1 MSDLTTLLTAIQVLQ
16 AAIANLTQK
25 LDTLPTT
32 TTAPTELRTS
42 SILLFTQSSKGTG
55 RHQNDASNKQRELLL
70 EQLLT
75 TPFVDDAV
83 YGTQWRT
90 LQTAWRSALED
101 LAVSKGITGYT
112 DIHVQAK
119 GGRSYNYDFLVQ
131 YRDSAKSAET
141 TEAGEPAEAKVE
153 FKFGGTAVNTLPE
166 FFNPDA
172 NKPFQSLK
180 YAEFF
185 YDRYLD
191 SVLTLYGISSDAKPT
206 KEVYLKHVHSN
217 SSSLPLFRQLY
228 DAEKAGTAEA
238 YKAKAAISHTSIQE
252 YLRLYGAST
261 DLALLTAEFQRSQL
275 GKTFLLYQDG
285 VFHRD
290 QLADNELVATAVL
303 GVQGDS
309 LIVQSA
315 APGTVHKLLL
325 RWKNHHCVLLPAWQI
340 SMIRRSVAPTLTLSC

>member
-1 MSDLTTLLTAIQVLQ
+1 MSDLTTLLTAIQALQ
-16 AAIANLTQK
+16 ASIANLTKK
-25 LDTLPTT
+25 LDTLS
-32 TTAPTELRTS
+32 TTAPTEIHAS

-90 LQTAWRSALED
+90 LQTAWRSALD
-101 LAVSKGITGYT
+101 QLAVSKGITGYT

-119 GGRSYNYDFLVQ
+119 GGRGYNYDFLIQ
-131 YRDSAKSAET
+131 YRGAET
-141 TEAGEPAEAKVE
+141 LAEAKVE

-191 SVLTLYGISSDAKPT
+191 SVLTLYGISGEVKPT

-228 DAEKAGTAEA
+228 DAEKAGTAET

-261 DLALLTAEFQRSQL
+261 DLALLTAEFQRSQS

-290 QLADNELVATAVL
+290 QLTDDELVATAVL

-309 LIVQSA
+309 LVVQSA

-340 SMIRRSVAPTLTLSC
+340 SMLRRSAAPTLALSC